1 MLFLAGPV
9 IGVLTFVAAVLLGGV
24 SFESDAPRSS
34 AQYLALL
41 ILVGWAVLS
50 YYAARYAGLR
60 RQAACIAAMLAVGW
74 SLGSWLLVVT
84 LA

>member
-24 SFESDAPRSS
+24 SFESDASRSP

-41 ILVGWAVLS
+41 ILVGWAVFS
-50 YYAARYAGLR
+50 YYAARYAGLQR
-60 RQAACIAAMLAVGW
+60 RAAGITAIVAAGW
-74 SLGSWLLVVT
+74 SLGSWLLVT
-84 LA
+84 ALA